1 MMPRGR
7 PLLFAPWLLA
17 VALAN
22 GGCGSDG
29 PSAPDGE
36 AGALAARVE
45 DEPPG
50 ANCPGGGHAIHE
62 GRDDDGD
69 GALDPGEI
77 DATEYVCAEQ
87 GELPGLLTTQ
97 AEEPPGEPCPHGGTA
112 VRSGLDLD
120 GDGALD
126 AAEVAETTYVCAGA
140 PTEEPEQAPERL
152 VRIDE
157 EPAGPRCLVGGAA
170 VHSGVDDDRDG
181 ALDEEEID
189 DTEYVCDGSF
199 IGDYTVND
207 ADALLALDGIRVI
220 TGRLVIRWDQAT
232 AVALD
237 DLAYVGGSLQVVDPD
252 ALERLS
258 LPALAHVGGDL
269 SVTSAPLLRS
279 MSLPSLWR
287 VGGALRL
294 WDIDQLAA
302 LSLPELTEIGGALD
316 PLADALLI
324 QMEALA
330 DLAVPSLQRSG
341 GRIYLDTPALER
353 IAFPALFEAGGID
366 VTDGSAAQALEL
378 PVLREVHG
386 DLSLTNVAAAQIAL
400 PRLEATA
407 GRLSVSFAPR
417 AARLSLPALRA
428 VGDTFGVS
436 ASAELTDLD
445 APLLESA
452 PQVMIEHLPKLT
464 SFSLPA
470 LSTVQK
476 RVSIVYNE
484 SLTRFSL
491 PALRRTEWLTVWDN
505 PRLTGLDG
513 LAQLESVSQHIMLD
527 GNLALEDLS
536 GLASLAFIGGNLEIM
551 GHHAMTRVGLSKLVK
566 ARFILIGRLGDGND
580 RLEVVDLPLLHEVD
594 ALGIVENERLT
605 DLALPSLASVV
616 GALTIAW
623 NPAMP
628 QCEAEALAAQLT
640 EPPAEVHLHSNDD
653 GGTCD

>member
-7 PLLFAPWLLA
+7 PLLLAPWLLA

-50 ANCPGGGHAIHE
+50 ANCPGGGRAIHE

-77 DATEYVCAEQ
+77 DTTEYVCAGQ
-87 GELPGLLTTQ
+87 GELPDLLTTQ

-120 GDGALD
+120 GDGVLD
-126 AAEVAETTYVCAGA
+126 AAEVSETTYVCAGA
-140 PTEEPEQAPERL
+140 PTEAPERL

-157 EPAGPRCLVGGAA
+157 EPAGPGCLGGGAA

-189 DTEYVCDGSF
+189 DTEYVCDGSY
-199 IGDYTVND
+199 IGNYTVND

-220 TGRLVIRWDQAT
+220 TGTLAIRWDLAT

-237 DLAYVGGSLQVVDPD
+237 DLAYVGGSLHVEAPD

-258 LPALAHVGGDL
+258 LPALAHVGGDFTVV
-269 SVTSAPLLRS
+269 STPQLRS

-294 WDIDQLAA
+294 WDIDRLAA
-302 LSLPELTEIGGALD
+302 LSLPALTEIGRTLD
-316 PLADALLI
+316 PLITDALQI

-330 DLAVPSLQRSG
+330 DLALPSLQRSG
-341 GRIYLDTPALER
+341 GRIYLDSPALER
-353 IAFPALFEAGGID
+353 IAFPALLEAGGID
-366 VTDGSAAQALEL
+366 VADGSAAQALEL

-386 DLSLTNVAAAQIAL
+386 ELSLTNIAAAQIAL
-400 PRLEATA
+400 PRLEAAA

-417 AARLSLPALRA
+417 AARVSLPALRA
-428 VGDTFGVS
+428 VGDTFVVS
-436 ASAELTDLD
+436 ASPELTDLD

-452 PQVMIEHLPKLT
+452 PEVIVDHLPKLT
-464 SFSLPA
+464 SFSLPS
-470 LSTVQK
+470 LSTVRK

-484 SLTRFSL
+484 SLTSFSL
-491 PALRRTEWLTVWDN
+491 PALRRTESLTVWDN

-513 LAQLESVSQHIMLD
+513 FAQLESVSQHVMIN
-527 GNLALEDLS
+527 GNPALEDLS
-536 GLASLAFIGGNLEIM
+536 GLASLALIGGNLEIM
-551 GHHAMTRVGLSKLVK
+551 GNDAMTRIGVSGLVK
-566 ARFILIGRLGDGND
+566 AKFILIGRIGDGND
-580 RLEVVDLPLLHEVD
+580 RLEVVDLPLLHEVN
-594 ALGIVENERLT
+594 ALAIVENERLT
-605 DLALPSLASVV
+605 DLALPSLTSVV
-616 GALTIAW
+616 DSLTIAW

-640 EPPAEVHLHSNDD
+640 EPPNEVNLHSNDD